1 MRFTYATER
10 HHRFESGNK
19 PESFHF
25 PLTNRNALRFHFF
38 SFSFLSNSANL
49 PPAISIKSP
58 SRTETKKKK
67 KKKRKGRKTPL
78 HRSHVH
84 RESARK
90 NLAKAFSREI
100 TFPLRRRRNATVPL
114 RGIISRGIAARASRL
129 ATRRR
134 RNLDR
139 LARK

>member
-1 MRFTYATER
+1 MRLNAITVSKAVINQS
-10 HHRFESGNK
+10 RFI
-19 PESFHF
+19 F
-25 PLTNRNALRFHFF
+25 PLQIETHFGSTF
-38 SFSFLSNSANL
+38 
-49 PPAISIKSP
+49 SP
-58 SRTETKKKK
+58 SLFSRILPTFHRQSRLNPRAESKPKKK

>member
-1 MRFTYATER
+1 MRLNAITVSKAVINQS
-10 HHRFESGNK
+10 RFI
-19 PESFHF
+19 F
-25 PLTNRNALRFHFF
+25 PLQIETHFGSTF
-38 SFSFLSNSANL
+38 
-49 PPAISIKSP
+49 SP
-58 SRTETKKKK
+58 SLFSRILPTFHRQSRLNPRAEPKPKKK